1 MKRKKLFLFF
11 CLILLLFVSLSI
23 YIKLHNKNE
32 MVEEIQTETETYKS
46 NMIDDV
52 EYVARDSKGNEYKI
66 NAISGEIDL
75 DSNNVIFL
83 TDVSANIILKNS
95 NNIYITSDFGKYNT
109 LNYDT
114 IFSKNVIIKYL
125 DNKINSEYLD
135 FSIKRNNMIVSKDV
149 IYTNPENILK
159 ADVIEIEIDTKDTK
173 IFMHENKKKVNIK
186 SKNYNGN
193 N

>member
-1 MKRKKLFLFF
+1 
-11 CLILLLFVSLSI
+11 
-23 YIKLHNKNE
+23 

>member
-1 MKRKKLFLFF
+1 
-11 CLILLLFVSLSI
+11 
-23 YIKLHNKNE
+23 

-95 NNIYITSDFGKYNT
+95 NDIYITSDFGKYNT